1 VIIFD
6 QVTKTFPNGDT
17 VLEDVNFFVAPGE
30 FLVITGPSGAGKTT
44 IGRLLIRELLPT
56 SGSIKVDQENLSQI
70 KDKHLPSLRRKIGTV
85 FQDYKI
91 IDDKTVYENIA
102 LALQIASYAEDQMAD
117 KISSLLEQ
125 MGIPNKGELFP
136 RQLSGGEL
144 QRASLAR
151 AVASEP
157 HILFADEPTGN
168 LDKKTSEEIYK
179 LLKKINQ
186 AGTTVI
192 MATHDEDLINS
203 GKHHRI
209 CLDKGKITSDQGG
222 QSPDKFH
229 SPDKPTSPEKDSKE
243 DQSPKET
250 DSKDTPPVSDIDVD
264 IDAAVDAEEK
274 KEEKTKKTK
283 KKKKKDKKLDKKGDN
298 KKKKRFGFI

>member
-1 VIIFD
+1 MIIFD

-17 VLEDVNFFVAPGE
+17 VLEGVNFFVAPGE

-56 SGSIKVDQENLSQI
+56 SGSIKVDQEDLSQI

-102 LALQIASYAEDQMAD
+102 LALQIASYTEEQMAD

-125 MGIPNKGELFP
+125 MGISGKEHLFP

-192 MATHDEDLINS
+192 MATHDEDLIGS

-209 CLDKGKITSDQGG
+209 RLDKGKITSDQGG
-222 QSPDKFH
+222 QSLDKFR
-229 SPDKPTSPEKDSKE
+229 SMDKQTSSEEKDSLKSE
-243 DQSPKET
+243 LE
-250 DSKDTPPVSDIDVD
+250 KDIVSDTKPSVSEIDID
-264 IDAAVDAEEK
+264 IDAQ
-274 KEEKTKKTK
+274 K
-283 KKKKKDKKLDKKGDN
+283 KKKKTRKKKKLDKKGDN
-298 KKKKRFGFI
+298 KRKKRFGFI